1 MNDRPSVEGD
11 MQMTRQVKKPEIR
24 KKEILDAAQNLFF
37 QKGYENTTIQDI
49 IDALGIAKGT
59 FYHYFDSKTEMLD
72 ALVQRTTS
80 EMRSQFDAVMGSEL
94 NAIEKFNSMFRAGA
108 AFKMANIDVFMVIL
122 RVLYRDEN
130 IIMRSRMFK
139 GVAEKIGPL
148 YAAVIRQGVKEGLF
162 NTFDPE
168 EIADVLIKLGQ
179 SFNERIC
186 ELILDRTKTPE
197 QLCTII
203 ERKTKLYEAIMERI
217 LGAPADSIEMFI
229 PEDYKAMVRYFS
241 EGIQGTASKEEP

>member
-1 MNDRPSVEGD
+1 MA
-11 MQMTRQVKKPEIR
+11 RQVKKPEVR
-24 KKEILDAAQNLFF
+24 KREILDAAQNLFF

-72 ALVQRTTS
+72 ALTERITS
-80 EMRSQFDAVMGSEL
+80 EMCSQFAAVMNSGQS
-94 NAIEKFNSMFRAGA
+94 AIEKFNSMFRAGA
-108 AFKMANIDVFMVIL
+108 AFKMENIEVFMVIL
-122 RVLYRDEN
+122 KVLYRDEN

-139 GVAEKIGPL
+139 RAAEKIGPL
-148 YAAVIRQGVKEGLF
+148 FSTIIRQGAEQGLF
-162 NTFDPE
+162 STFDPD
-168 EIADVLIKLGQ
+168 EIADLLIKIGQ
-179 SFNERIC
+179 NLNERIC

-217 LGAPADSIEMFI
+217 LGAPEDSIEMFI

-241 EGIQGTASKEEP
+241 EGIQGMSKEEQ